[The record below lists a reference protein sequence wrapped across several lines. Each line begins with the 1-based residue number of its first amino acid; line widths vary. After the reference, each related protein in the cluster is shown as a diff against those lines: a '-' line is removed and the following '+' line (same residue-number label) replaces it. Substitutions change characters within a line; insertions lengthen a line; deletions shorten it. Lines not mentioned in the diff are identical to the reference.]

1 MDWCQLRDRNPT
13 TSPIEDVIN
22 FLAYL
27 HKEGYQ
33 YRSLNSY
40 RSAISAVHAEVDGYP
55 VGQHPL
61 VTRMLKGAFNERP
74 PLPKYSSFWDVGLV
88 LHYLKKLGNNETLSL

>member
-1 MDWCQLRDRNPT
+1 MDWCQPRDRNPAAG
-13 TSPIEDVIN
+13 PIEDVIN

-27 HKEGYQ
+27 YKGGYQ

-40 RSAISAVHAEVDGYP
+40 RSAISAIHEEVDGYP

-74 PLPKYSSFWDVGLV
+74 PLPVM
-88 LHYLKKLGNNETLSL
+88 

>member
-1 MDWCQLRDRNPT
+1 MD
-13 TSPIEDVIN
+13 VVN

-27 HKEGYQ
+27 FNKGYQ
-33 YRSLNSY
+33 YQSLNSY
-40 RSAISAVHAEVDGYP
+40 RSAISAVHEEVDGYI

-74 PLPKYSSFWDVGLV
+74 PLPRYSTFWDVGI
-88 LHYLKKLGNNETLSL
+88 